1 MCLSQMT
8 EKTTETCNKDSMI
21 TCNHDP
27 SVKQNCLAK
36 EPLNLPK
43 IVPLG
48 QVAHSISSLADLRNF
63 ARKMTLFSKRMHLWA
78 QAMRHRLGLTFKD
91 VPRVEIFMQRL
102 IYSIF
107 SLPIGNFDLSTQ
119 LSCWVVVLEAEDFF
133 SFPAVQKAA
142 VAHKAT
148 GAQVLATEMVQFSS
162 MLRLARGISFELV
175 FCTQCQVS
183 WRWMYICMCVSTVYL
198 LWSFQFLCTLP
209 VVAVPWWKNLNSICG
224 RSCCVGLC
232 RRAAPRLQQRHKNG
246 SFSISKSKGNPFR

>member
-1 MCLSQMT
+1 
-8 EKTTETCNKDSMI
+8 MI

-36 EPLNLPK
+36 ELLNLPK
-43 IVPLG
+43 IVKSPLG
-48 QVAHSISSLADLRNF
+48 KLLTPS
-63 ARKMTLFSKRMHLWA
+63 HLW
-78 QAMRHRLGLTFKD
+78 RISGILPEKWHCSPSVCISGLRRCGTGLVWHLRMFHGCFMGTWLQHEKK
-91 VPRVEIFMQRL
+91 VEIFMQRL

-119 LSCWVVVLEAEDFF
+119 LSWAVVLEAEDFF

-175 FCTQCQVS
+175 FCTQCQIS
-183 WRWMYICMCVSTVYL
+183 WRWMYVYMYVCIHCL
-198 LWSFQFLCTLP
+198 SILWSFQFLCTLP
-209 VVAVPWWKNLNSICG
+209 VVAVPWWNNLNSICG
-224 RSCCVGLC
+224 RSCCIGLC
-232 RRAAPRLQQRHKNG
+232 RRAAPMLQQRHKNG
-246 SFSISKSKGNPFR
+246 SFSISKSKGNLFR